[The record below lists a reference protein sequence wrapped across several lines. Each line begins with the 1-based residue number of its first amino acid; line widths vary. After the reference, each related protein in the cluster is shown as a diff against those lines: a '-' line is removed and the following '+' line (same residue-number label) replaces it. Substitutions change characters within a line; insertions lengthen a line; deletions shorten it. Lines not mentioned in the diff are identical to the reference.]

1 MEGEKDAGTR
11 LVKGQMTAKVLSV
24 TDGGAGCSSL
34 IFGRRDLNGGVTWLA
49 NDGGP
54 LGLLGEKRARR
65 EEGQV
70 LEARAARDMRMPGAG
85 VAERGGLLP
94 PRCTTGPPNLV
105 QVVVDNSVQAPMFF
119 VTSRCWL
126 GPGIGPLLR
135 LPGRDMVDSDPG

>member
-94 PRCTTGPPNLV
+94 LVAQQVLRTSSKSSSTTV
-105 QVVVDNSVQAPMFF
+105 
-119 VTSRCWL
+119 SRRPC
-126 GPGIGPLLR
+126 
-135 LPGRDMVDSDPG
+135 SS